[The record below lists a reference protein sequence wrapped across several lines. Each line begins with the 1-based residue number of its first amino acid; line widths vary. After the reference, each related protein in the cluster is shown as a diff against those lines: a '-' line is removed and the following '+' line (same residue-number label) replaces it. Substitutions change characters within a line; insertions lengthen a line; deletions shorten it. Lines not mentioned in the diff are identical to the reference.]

1 MIAAAAAKPMTVLRI
16 VLTPLL
22 LEKHQ
27 PSGGT
32 QQFRSCCR
40 VRRSASEAEGRVSC
54 GGTFCSITEHG
65 GLYGARAEQVQG
77 FWREGSLLSFGE
89 EAAVRALCL
98 TPEAQYG
105 QVSPIRV

>member
-22 LEKHQ
+22 LEKPQ

-65 GLYGARAEQVQG
+65 GSLPAWRPHSSTNFGVG
-77 FWREGSLLSFGE
+77 VPPSKLLPFW
-89 EAAVRALCL
+89 L
-98 TPEAQYG
+98 TNTQLFRVNGPSHPEDWM
-105 QVSPIRV
+105 

>member
-22 LEKHQ
+22 LEKPQ

-65 GLYGARAEQVQG
+65 GLYGAGAEQVPG
-77 FWREGSLLSFGE
+77 FLAGVIAAWLRERGRGSRLL
-89 EAAVRALCL
+89 AAN
-98 TPEAQYG
+98 
-105 QVSPIRV
+105 

>member
-22 LEKHQ
+22 LEKPQ

-54 GGTFCSITEHG
+54 GGTFCSITGHG
-65 GLYGARAEQVQG
+65 GLYGARAERVQG
-77 FWREGSLLSFGE
+77 FWPARSPLSLADEPPGPPCWPPT
-89 EAAVRALCL
+89 RAPPRPLH
-98 TPEAQYG
+98 P
-105 QVSPIRV
+105 

>member
-22 LEKHQ
+22 LEKPQ

-40 VRRSASEAEGRVSC
+40 VRRSASEAEGRVGC
-54 GGTFCSITEHG
+54 GGSFCSVTEHG
-65 GLYGARAEQVQG
+65 GLYGGSAEQVLG
-77 FWREGSLLSFGE
+77 FWLGWTVLRLAASATGSARLQRS
-89 EAAVRALCL
+89 RAK
-98 TPEAQYG
+98 TG
-105 QVSPIRV
+105 R